1 MNDEHERNLE
11 LLAGYALLALEGK
24 DAEEADR
31 LLTEHVPW
39 CATCRTSLED
49 FRALTGDLALA
60 AGPSEPPDLV
70 LARVRRGLSDVPVR
84 RRRGAG
90 LAALAASVAA
100 LVGMAGFSLSLGS
113 RVTRA
118 EQDRGTALEVLS
130 AMQQPGANPV
140 ALEATSSTTPGGLVE
155 VSGPGL
161 ERMYLYGDE
170 VPSPSPGS
178 AYQLWLGSA
187 GTFTA
192 VGEPFVPANGIVLL
206 RLTVDPSR
214 YDEVLITEEPLDAVP
229 TVPTPEGGHTW
240 HASI

>member
-1 MNDEHERNLE
+1 MTDDHERNLE
-11 LLAGYALLALEGK
+11 LLAGYALLALEGR

-31 LLTEHVPW
+31 LLSEHVPW
-39 CATCRTSLED
+39 CTTCRVTLAD
-49 FRALTGDLALA
+49 FRTLTGDLALA
-60 AGPSEPPDLV
+60 ARPVEPPDLV
-70 LARVRRGLSDVPVR
+70 LARVRRGISDVPVR

-113 RVTRA
+113 RVTQA

-140 ALEATSSTTPGGLVE
+140 ALEATSATTQGGLVE

-161 ERMYLYGDE
+161 ERMYLYGNE

-178 AYQLWLGSA
+178 AYQLWLGSG

-192 VGEPFVPANGIVLL
+192 IDEPFVPANGVVLL
-206 RLTVDPSR
+206 RLTVDPSQ
-214 YDEVLITEEPLDAVP
+214 YDEVLITEEPLGSIP
-229 TVPTPEGGHTW
+229 SVPTPEGGHTW